1 MQACAAGYVVTYI
14 TIPKLQLISYPFQS
28 KMLRSIT
35 KAPWFVSNQTLHAD
49 LGILFINGLL
59 LCVMCVTCLF
69 CPIVVLLPPGENP
82 FAVKNK

>member
-1 MQACAAGYVVTYI
+1 
-14 TIPKLQLISYPFQS
+14 
-28 KMLRSIT
+28 
-35 KAPWFVSNQTLHAD
+35 VSCL
-49 LGILFINGLL
+49 NGLL